1 MYINHLLPRTKRKF
15 DLRDLRTDQ
24 YCFLF
29 KHPNNRILFHLFSQV
44 KKKKRLSPAASGIT
58 GQGRTQPSTQNEHEA
73 SV

>member
-24 YCFLF
+24 YCFLLNTQITEF
-29 KHPNNRILFHLFSQV
+29 FSTYFLRL
-44 KKKKRLSPAASGIT
+44 KKKRLSPAASGIT